1 MFRSVCLSGLSALFL
16 LIPCSMVSAQQM
28 RMETHVFVDDEAEP
42 ANHTVTLFDA
52 TTVYQFSDQDAQI
65 IVFRAPTSAHDGQFI
80 LLDLESNQRTDIST
94 KRIGQLMGKINIWA
108 AGQEEEPLLKFSAD
122 PSFVESFDEET
133 GTLTLDNP
141 VWQYRAATVPA
152 ENKQALAHY
161 REFTDWF
168 TRLNTMLYSTLP
180 PGARL
185 KLNAACEAHGVVP
198 VEIHRTVKS
207 QSAPVRSTHLFA
219 WRLSR
224 EDRDRIDEAQS
235 FLASFEKV
243 GNKDFLAQRAERDL
257 VRGQSR

>member
-1 MFRSVCLSGLSALFL
+1 MLRSVCLSGLCAIFL
-16 LIPCSMVSAQQM
+16 LVPCSMTFAQQM
-28 RMETHVFVDDEAEP
+28 RMETHVFVDDETEP
-42 ANHTVTLFDA
+42 ADHTITLFDA
-52 TTVYQFSDQDAQI
+52 NTVYQFSEQPAQI
-65 IVFRAPTSAHDGQFI
+65 TVFRAPTSAHGGQFI

-94 KRIGQLMGKINIWA
+94 KRIGQLMDKINKWA
-108 AGQEEEPLLKFSAD
+108 GGQEDPLLKFSAD
-122 PSFVESFDEET
+122 PTFVESFDDET
-133 GTLTLDNP
+133 GTLTLDHP

-152 ENKQALAHY
+152 ENKQVLAHY

-168 TRLNTMLYSTLP
+168 TRLNTMLHSTLP

-207 QSAPVRSTHLFA
+207 QSVPVRSTHLFA

-224 EDRDRIDEAQS
+224 EDRDRIDETQS